1 MNFLDLDIHKQ
12 KEFLFVCLQ
21 DSEVVIQF
29 LWKSEEGMQ
38 SPGTR
43 DLELQKIMSHLWVLG
58 TEPRSF
64 ARATRAINC

>member
-29 LWKSEEGMQ
+29 LWKSEEGME

-43 DLELQKIMSHLWVLG
+43 VLELQKIMSDMWVLG
-58 TEPRSF
+58 SEPRSF
-64 ARATRAINC
+64 ARATRAINW